1 MLGFPAMAQPSARCA
16 VWIALAACSA
26 FGQTAASQ
34 MANNAPVAY
43 VFEIKGHWKTQRVS
57 DLPRGAALHD
67 KDLVEAR
74 EDRGARAGYQI
85 FVGFVDG
92 RVEQRDCG
100 ESGTGCTTLEIV
112 LNKGTSEKAT
122 TYSERLQRIWES
134 LTLAELPKAVLNM
147 SRGRRMRDDPN
158 EAVVS
163 VEHGQPDLAPALLSV
178 PPGTFTGELT
188 PVANP
193 GEPVRISV
201 QWTPSKAVAT
211 GPSVNTGL
219 YQLKLLDAGA
229 ESNTVT
235 VLLAPPA
242 RAGALRSDFAALEQV
257 ARDWPDP
264 MSAARHDYLT
274 SVLTQLTRQSP
285 AGK

>member
-1 MLGFPAMAQPSARCA
+1 MAQPSARCA
-16 VWIALAACSA
+16 LWIALAACSA

-34 MANNAPVAY
+34 LANNAPVAY
-43 VFEIKGHWKTQRVS
+43 VFEIKGHWKTQRVA

-67 KDLVEAR
+67 KDLVEPR

-147 SRGRRMRDDPN
+147 SRGRRMRDDPS
-158 EAVVS
+158 EAVLS
-163 VEHGQPDLAPALLSV
+163 VERGQPELAPALLSM
-178 PPGTFTGELT
+178 PPGTFSAELT
-188 PVANP
+188 PLANT
-193 GEPVRISV
+193 GGPVRLSV
-201 QWTPSKAVAT
+201 QWTPPKALVT
-211 GPSVNTGL
+211 GPSVNPGL
-219 YQLKLLDAGA
+219 YQLKLLNAGA
-229 ESNTVT
+229 ESNPVT
-235 VLLAPPA
+235 VLLAPSA
-242 RAGALRSDFAALEQV
+242 RAGALRSDFAALAQV
-257 ARDWPDP
+257 ARDWPDT
-264 MSAARHDYLT
+264 MTSARHDYFT
-274 SVLTQLTRQSP
+274 AVLTQLTRQSP